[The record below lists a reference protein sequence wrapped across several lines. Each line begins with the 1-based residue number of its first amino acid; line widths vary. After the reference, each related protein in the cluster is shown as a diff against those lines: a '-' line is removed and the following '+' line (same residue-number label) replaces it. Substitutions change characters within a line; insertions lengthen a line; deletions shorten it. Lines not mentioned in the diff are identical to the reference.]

1 MDFFSLLVFTLS
13 GEKLLGELGGIIF
26 VEHGRVIY
34 EDLELDTK
42 IDLLGDAEIYVSKA
56 GICPNG
62 KTLMFPDENNNV
74 KLRMIPHEK
83 IETPKHLP

>member
-34 EDLELDTK
+34 EDLEWDTK
-42 IDLLGDAEIYVSKA
+42 LEMQKFMSQMQEYAQME
-56 GICPNG
+56 
-62 KTLMFPDENNNV
+62 
-74 KLRMIPHEK
+74 KL
-83 IETPKHLP
+83 